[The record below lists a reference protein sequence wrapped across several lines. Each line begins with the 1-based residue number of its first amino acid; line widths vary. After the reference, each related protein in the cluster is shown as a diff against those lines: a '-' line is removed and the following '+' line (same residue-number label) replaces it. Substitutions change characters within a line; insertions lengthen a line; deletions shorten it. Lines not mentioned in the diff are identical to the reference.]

1 LQLKHDFNWKNI
13 KILNEKACYNK
24 CLIPKMPSKNKKKK
38 KKTRSSNKYR
48 KNIFMNF
55 QSQTSPCSSGGDFLY
70 CSRVSDE
77 KYQNNGK
84 LSFYV
89 VFSIIRKDIFLSIFR
104 FAKKNNHIKMTKMS
118 FLNCLVDKTKFIDT
132 FSSWKNNLNII
143 SFCYF

>member
-1 LQLKHDFNWKNI
+1 MLSIYKKKKKKNRST
-13 KILNEKACYNK
+13 NK
-24 CLIPKMPSKNKKKK
+24 KRKKKKKKKK

-132 FSSWKNNLNII
+132 FSS
-143 SFCYF
+143 